1 MLNFF
6 RSFHH
11 NKTGFTLVE
20 LLVVIAILGI
30 LAAVVVPN
38 VGRLTGEG
46 RTEAMDAELHSV
58 NSAMQTGMI
67 ENNLTQV
74 TAY

>member
-20 LLVVIAILGI
+20 LVVIAILGI

-38 VGRLTGEG
+38 VGRLTGEV